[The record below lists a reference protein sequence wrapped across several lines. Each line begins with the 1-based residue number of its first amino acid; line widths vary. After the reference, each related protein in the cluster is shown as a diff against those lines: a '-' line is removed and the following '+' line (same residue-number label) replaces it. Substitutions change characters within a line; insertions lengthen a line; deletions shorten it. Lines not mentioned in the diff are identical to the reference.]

1 MPARVQLIFASNWAQ
16 LDGSPPGAPGRTLNH
31 ETRCGRQIRLERG
44 LWEGLP
50 ATWVDWAPSHAPAHL
65 FASHHRDPSG
75 LPVALAA
82 AVESSPNA
90 AHWLLL
96 LSHMPSPLAAEE
108 LDQRMETLESNTIVT
123 WRSANHA
130 LLAAGFSCEL
140 YSELIRLDS
149 AHALDRL
156 LRRYP
161 CLQVGE
167 SSPAL
172 FPQEHSPTI
181 NR

>member
-1 MPARVQLIFASNWAQ
+1 MPARVQLIFASNWIQ
-16 LDGSPPGAPGRTLNH
+16 LDGAPLGTPGRTLSH

-44 LWEGLP
+44 QWQGQQ
-50 ATWVDWAPSHAPAHL
+50 ATWVDWAPSHASALP
-65 FASHHRDPSG
+65 FANNHSDPSG

-82 AVESSPNA
+82 AVESSPDA
-90 AHWLLL
+90 THWLLL
-96 LSHMPSPLAAEE
+96 LSYMPSPLAAEE
-108 LDQRMETLESNTIVT
+108 LDQRIQTLEGSTIVT
-123 WRSANHA
+123 WRSGEHG

-140 YSELIRLDS
+140 YSELIRLNS

-167 SSPAL
+167 STYPVL
-172 FPQEHSPTI
+172 RQEHSPTV

>member
-1 MPARVQLIFASNWAQ
+1 MPARVQLIFAANWIQ
-16 LDGSPPGAPGRTLNH
+16 LDGNAPHTPGRTISH
-31 ETRCGRQIRLERG
+31 ETRSGRQIRLERG
-44 LWEGLP
+44 QWEGLP
-50 ATWVDWAPSHAPAHL
+50 ATWVVCPLPHAPAHL
-65 FASHHRDPSG
+65 LISNHHDPSG
-75 LPVALAA
+75 LSIALAA
-82 AVESSPNA
+82 AVESSPDA

-96 LSHMPSPLAAEE
+96 LSHMPSPNAAEE
-108 LDQRMETLESNTIVT
+108 LDQRIKTLEGSTMVT
-123 WRSANHA
+123 WRSATHE

-161 CLQVGE
+161 CQQMIE
-167 SSPAL
+167 STGLLHLP
-172 FPQEHSPTI
+172 EHSPTV